1 APSLA
6 RTLYS
11 SPVLTLQNR
20 VVEVCQQSESAIRRS
35 EVNDKAVDNLVSDG
49 FTAPR
54 GTPVAYATTTP
65 TARFPFI

>member
-1 APSLA
+1 MLP
-6 RTLYS
+6 
-11 SPVLTLQNR
+11 
-20 VVEVCQQSESAIRRS
+20 S
-35 EVNDKAVDNLVSDG
+35 EVNDKAIYRLVSEG